1 MKYLDLSYGQ
11 VSKAE
16 RPQLN
21 RLLNVLYK
29 KQKIV
34 IIAGAGIS
42 VSAGIPEFRSSTGLF
57 RSLRK
62 DHKLKCTGKDLFDAS
77 VYQDDTVRL
86 RLRPMIWYAHYRS
99 K

>member
-11 VSKAE
+11 VSDAE

-42 VSAGIPEFRSSTGLF
+42 ASAGIPEFRFQQDFFALYARTTSSNALVRTCSTPLSTKMI
-57 RSLRK
+57 RY
-62 DHKLKCTGKDLFDAS
+62 
-77 VYQDDTVRL
+77 VYVFV
-86 RLRPMIWYAHYRS
+86 P
-99 K
+99 